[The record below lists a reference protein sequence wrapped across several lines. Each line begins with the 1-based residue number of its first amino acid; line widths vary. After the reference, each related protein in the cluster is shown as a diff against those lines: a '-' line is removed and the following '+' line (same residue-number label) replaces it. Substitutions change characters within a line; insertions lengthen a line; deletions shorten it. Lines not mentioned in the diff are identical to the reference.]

1 MTAAAIEPVP
11 WVGVCEHCAQKYGDK
26 ALAGFIFF
34 MKVHMACFHCGK
46 DLPTLDKSLLEMLGS
61 EPKPK
66 KSTKKK

>member
-1 MTAAAIEPVP
+1 
-11 WVGVCEHCAQKYGDK
+11 
-26 ALAGFIFF
+26 
-34 MKVHMACFHCGK
+34 MACFHCGK